1 MENRVSDLTCI
12 GSGETDEANGNEVR
26 FGGAMGGVIFD
37 EGAEEPRFIFSGGNE
52 PTTTTPRTADEQ
64 ATLRFLPNQGDPC
77 TNTTYGEIC
86 EEDEFDGNYPED
98 LVKSL
103 IKTSNTLKS
112 PVHFN
117 KLFERPCD
125 YEPIVTQFR
134 VSRWSQKSI
143 SCVQP

>member
-1 MENRVSDLTCI
+1 
-12 GSGETDEANGNEVR
+12 
-26 FGGAMGGVIFD
+26 MGGVIFD

-52 PTTTTPRTADEQ
+52 PTTTTPGAADEQ

-143 SCVQP
+143 SCVVVFNHRQLYQVTRELPGDALV

>member
-1 MENRVSDLTCI
+1 MTGPVPD
-12 GSGETDEANGNEVR
+12 
-26 FGGAMGGVIFD
+26 
-37 EGAEEPRFIFSGGNE
+37 
-52 PTTTTPRTADEQ
+52 
-64 ATLRFLPNQGDPC
+64 QGDPC

-86 EEDEFDGNYPED
+86 EEDEFDGSYPED

-103 IKTSNTLKS
+103 IKKSNTLKS

-134 VSRWSQKSI
+134 VIRWQEKEPKEKCLMLPGTILSYSCTTFRSVALKKTLCANPHKNTFFQKLPRRFEDNGDTS
-143 SCVQP
+143 